1 MQYSP
6 ELEKAL
12 DAIQSI
18 RTQADLNVLA
28 EAWKNQQTFIATR
41 IGRMVKKGDTVQW
54 ENRGVVKTG
63 TIVKMNKKTCEV
75 VNAGSSPFGRTVT
88 KIYNSMIV
96 GKV

>member
-28 EAWKNQQTFIATR
+28 EAWKNQQTFIATH
-41 IGRMVKKGDTVQW
+41 VL
-54 ENRGVVKTG
+54 VVW
-63 TIVKMNKKTCEV
+63 
-75 VNAGSSPFGRTVT
+75 
-88 KIYNSMIV
+88 
-96 GKV
+96 

>member
-28 EAWKNQQTFIATR
+28 EAWKNPTDFYCPR
-41 IGRMVKKGDTVQW
+41 NGRMVKKGDTIQW
-54 ENRGVVKTG
+54 E
-63 TIVKMNKKTCEV
+63 
-75 VNAGSSPFGRTVT
+75 SPWCC
-88 KIYNSMIV
+88 
-96 GKV
+96 